1 MADEFIL
8 RNQFSC
14 SGKNSKSPVVTI
26 SLQEHHLPPL
36 LPLSGYVYTHTHR
49 DAHIFVYIKFRYY
62 FVSEPFESKL
72 QGDGALPLEGDATVF
87 SQSKD
92 ILLHNDPN

>member
-14 SGKNSKSPVVTI
+14 SEKNSKSPVVTI
-26 SLQEHHLPPL
+26 SLQEHHLL
-36 LPLSGYVYTHTHR
+36 LPSPFSGYVYTHTHTHT
-49 DAHIFVYIKFRYY
+49 HIFVYIKFRYY

-72 QGDGALPLEGDATVF
+72 QGDVALT
-87 SQSKD
+87 SKG
-92 ILLHNDPN
+92 

>member
-14 SGKNSKSPVVTI
+14 SERNSKSPVVTI
-26 SLQEHHLPPL
+26 SLQEHHLL
-36 LPLSGYVYTHTHR
+36 LPYPFSGYVYTHTY
-49 DAHIFVYIKFRYY
+49 AHIFVYIKFRYY

-72 QGDGALPLEGDATVF
+72 QGDVALTAKG
-87 SQSKD
+87 
-92 ILLHNDPN
+92 

>member
-1 MADEFIL
+1 MFLHLKFVAQEEMADEFIL

-26 SLQEHHLPPL
+26 SLQEHHLL
-36 LPLSGYVYTHTHR
+36 LPLSPLWICIYTHTHR

-72 QGDGALPLEGDATVF
+72 QGDGALT
-87 SQSKD
+87 SRR
-92 ILLHNDPN
+92 